1 MGNQNSMP
9 LSKSQYLKGLQC
21 HKALWLLKNKPELK
35 SKVTEAKQAI
45 FDRGTE
51 VGKLAQ
57 KLFPGGVEIEFDPK
71 NFTGMIARTKELLDT
86 NPAITIYEAT
96 FDYDGCFAMLDILVK
111 TPEGLEIYEVKSST
125 GAKDIYLEDLSFQV
139 YILQSLGYKITK
151 ASLININN
159 EYTYDGVELKLEE
172 LFKIEDFTQE
182 LFTKAKHVPN
192 VVTKMQQALAGNE
205 PEIKIG
211 AHCDK
216 PYECDFKSYCWSHV
230 PEISVFSLSNA
241 RGKDWELYNQGYIK
255 LEDIPLTKSVLS
267 QLSNKH
273 IQQIE
278 SYIQNKIHI
287 NREAIKQEISKLK
300 FPLAFLDF
308 ETYQDA
314 IPQHA
319 GTRPF
324 EQIPFQYSLHILET
338 PEAELQHKEFL
349 ADPKQDPRKDFIT
362 TLLSDLPATGSIVVY
377 NRSFE
382 AGILKKLGEY
392 FPDLKHNIE
401 AVVERFFDLMIPFQK
416 RDYYHP
422 DMQGSFS
429 IKKVLPAL
437 VPELKYSDLEISEGA
452 SASRAFVQLREIS
465 DEVQIRTV
473 RSNLLNYCRLDTLA
487 MVEIWKILAK
497 L

>member
-1 MGNQNSMP
+1 M
-9 LSKSQYLKGLQC
+9 
-21 HKALWLLKNKPELK
+21 LWLVKNKPELATQT
-35 SKVTEAKQAI
+35 TEARQAI
-45 FDRGTE
+45 FTQGTA

-57 KLFPGGVEIEFDPK
+57 EFFPNGVEIEFDPK
-71 NFTGMIARTKELLDT
+71 NFTGMITQTSELLKQNST
-86 NPAITIYEAT
+86 ITIYEAT
-96 FDYDGCFAMLDILVK
+96 FDYEGCFAMLDILVQ
-111 TPEGLEIYEVKSST
+111 TPDGLEIYEVKSST
-125 GAKDIYLEDLSFQV
+125 GAKDVYLEDLAYQV
-139 YILQSLGYKITK
+139 YILQGLGYKITK
-151 ASLININN
+151 ASLVNINN
-159 EYTYDGVELKLEE
+159 EYIYDGVELNLEE

-182 LFTKAKHVPN
+182 MFVKAKHVPN
-192 VVTKMQQALAGNE
+192 LVTKMQQALAGDE
-205 PEIKIG
+205 PDIKIG
-211 AHCDK
+211 PHCDK

-230 PEISVFSLSNA
+230 PDVSVFSLSNA
-241 RGKDWELYNQGYIK
+241 RGKDWDLYNQGYIK
-255 LEDIPLTKSVLS
+255 LEDIPLNKSTLS

-278 SYIQNKIHI
+278 SYVQNKVHT
-287 NREAIKQEISKLK
+287 NKEAIKQEISKLQ

-324 EQIPFQYSLHILET
+324 EQIPFQYSLHILGSAD
-338 PEAELQHKEFL
+338 AELEHREFL

-362 TLLSDLPATGSIVVY
+362 TLLTDLPSTGNIVVY

-392 FPDLKHNIE
+392 VPDLKHNIE
-401 AVVERFFDLMIPFQK
+401 AVVERFFDLMIPFQR

-437 VPELKYSDLEISEGA
+437 VPDLKYSDLEISEGA
-452 SASRAFVQLREIS
+452 TASRAFVQLREIS
-465 DEVQIRTV
+465 DEVQLRTV
-473 RSNLLNYCRLDTLA
+473 TTNLLNYCKLDTLA
-487 MVEIWKILAK
+487 MVEIWKVLSSITN
-497 L
+497 